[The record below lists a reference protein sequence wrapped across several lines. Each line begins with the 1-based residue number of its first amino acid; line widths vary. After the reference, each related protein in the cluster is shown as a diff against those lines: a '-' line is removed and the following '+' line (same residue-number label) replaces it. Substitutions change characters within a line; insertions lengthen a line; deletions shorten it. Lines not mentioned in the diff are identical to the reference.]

1 MRNALKNHKKKTIS
15 LFLFP
20 LLAGVL
26 MTSCATYPNSS
37 ERDINRI
44 ESSTQFSE
52 GKFRNKQPTQV
63 FSWSKTW
70 AAAKEVFY
78 NKSEQSVPKVAP
90 PIQQLSTDAF
100 KLTDKEEMSFARLGH
115 STLLI
120 QLSGK
125 YFLTDPVF
133 SERVSPLQWIG
144 PKRFHPVPMDID
156 SIEEIE
162 AVIISHNHYDHLDE
176 GSIKQL
182 KDRVNN
188 FVVPLGIG
196 DKLIAWGVD
205 ENKITQLDWWE
216 NIKLNDVELVSTPAQ
231 HFSGRG
237 ITDTDKTLW
246 SSWVIRNQQHSL
258 YFSGDTGYFPGF
270 KDIGEKYGP
279 FDYAFMECGAYNELW
294 RDIHMMPEDSLQAF
308 KDVKGKVMVP
318 IHNGTF
324 DLSTHAWFDPM
335 EKITKLAQENNV
347 TLLLPQI
354 GQLVNQDI
362 TALSSSWW
370 KVNKQEVNKDQPL
383 AIGASE

>member
-1 MRNALKNHKKKTIS
+1 MIKKLTKHKT
-15 LFLFP
+15 LTFG
-20 LLAGVL
+20 LLLSGVF

-37 ERDINRI
+37 DQEISRI
-44 ESSTQFSE
+44 QTSPQFSE
-52 GKFRNKQPTQV
+52 GKFRNKQQTQV
-63 FSWSKTW
+63 FEWGKTW
-70 AAAKEVFY
+70 AIMKDYFN
-78 NKSEQSVPKVAP
+78 NKSDKSVPKVAP
-90 PIQQLSTDAF
+90 PIQE
-100 KLTDKEEMSFARLGH
+100 LTVDEFNLENNTTLNFARLGH

-120 QLSGK
+120 QMSGK

-133 SERVSPLQWIG
+133 SERVSPVQWLG

-156 SIEEIE
+156 SIKEIE

-182 KDRVNN
+182 KEKVNH

-196 DKLIAWGVD
+196 DKLMAWGVD
-205 ENKITQLDWWE
+205 ESKITQLDWWQ
-216 NIKLNDVELVSTPAQ
+216 NIKLNDVELISTPAQ

-237 ITDTDKTLW
+237 ITDSDKTLW

-308 KDVKGKVMVP
+308 KDVRGKVMVP

-354 GQLVNQDI
+354 GQLINTTEAVA
-362 TALSSSWW
+362 TSSWW
-370 KVNKQEVNKDQPL
+370 IPKKQIALQTQAKRIISQE
-383 AIGASE
+383 

>member
-1 MRNALKNHKKKTIS
+1 MLQSLKKNKT
-15 LFLFP
+15 LTGG
-20 LLAGVL
+20 LLLSGVL

-37 ERDINRI
+37 EHTLNRI
-44 ESSTQFSE
+44 QSSTQFSE
-52 GKFRNKQPTQV
+52 GKFRNEQETQV
-63 FSWSKTW
+63 FEWGKTW
-70 AAAKEVFY
+70 AIVKDYFF
-78 NKSEQSVPKVAP
+78 NKSDKAVPKAMP
-90 PIQQLSTDAF
+90 AIQQLSNDAF
-100 KLTDKEEMSFARLGH
+100 DLDNLEALKFARLGH

-133 SERVSPLQWIG
+133 SERVSPVQWMG
-144 PKRFHPVPMDID
+144 PKRFHPVPMDIE
-156 SIEEIE
+156 SIAEIE

-176 GSIKQL
+176 ASIKQL
-182 KDRVNN
+182 KNKVNH

-205 ENKITQLDWWE
+205 ESKITQLDWWE
-216 NIKLNDVELVSTPAQ
+216 NIKLNNVELVSTPAQ

-237 ITDTDKTLW
+237 ITDSDKTLW
-246 SSWVIRNQQHSL
+246 SSWVIRNKEYSL

-270 KDIGEKYGP
+270 KDIGDKYGP

-308 KDVKGKVMVP
+308 KDVRGKVMVP

-335 EKITKLAQENNV
+335 DQITKLAKENNV
-347 TLLLPQI
+347 SLLIPEI
-354 GQLVNQDI
+354 GQLIDSKQEYISSAWWDI
-362 TALSSSWW
+362 
-370 KVNKQEVNKDQPL
+370 NKQETEKDQSL
-383 AIGASE
+383 ELSIVE

>member
-1 MRNALKNHKKKTIS
+1 MIHPLKSRKTQTAALLIS
-15 LFLFP
+15 
-20 LLAGVL
+20 GVL
-26 MTSCATYPNSS
+26 MTSCANYPNSS
-37 ERDINRI
+37 EQALNRI
-44 ESSTQFSE
+44 KTSPQFAE
-52 GKFRNKQPTQV
+52 GKFRNEQTTQV
-63 FSWSKTW
+63 FEWGKTW
-70 AAAKEVFY
+70 AIMKDYFN
-78 NKSEQSVPKVAP
+78 NKSDKSVPKITP

-100 KLTDKEEMSFARLGH
+100 NLNDKEALNFARLGH

-120 QLSGK
+120 QMSGK

-133 SERVSPLQWIG
+133 SERVSPVQWLG

-176 GSIKQL
+176 SSIKQL
-182 KDRVNN
+182 KDKVNN
-188 FVVPLGIG
+188 FIVPLGIG
-196 DKLIAWGVD
+196 DKLMAWGVA

-216 NIKLNDVELVSTPAQ
+216 NIKLDDVELVSTPAQ

-237 ITDTDKTLW
+237 ITDSDKTLW

-270 KDIGEKYGP
+270 KEIGEKYGP

-335 EKITKLAQENNV
+335 EKITQLAKDNNV

-354 GQLVNQDI
+354 GELVNKK
-362 TALSSSWW
+362 TLVASSPWW
-370 KVNKQEVNKDQPL
+370 QLNKQEMNKDKPL
-383 AIGASE
+383 AISTSD

>member
-1 MRNALKNHKKKTIS
+1 MIDALKKNKRKTVS
-15 LFLFP
+15 LLLFP
-20 LLAGVL
+20 LLAGVFI
-26 MTSCATYPNSS
+26 TSCATYPNSS
-37 ERDINRI
+37 EQDLTRI
-44 ESSTQFSE
+44 QTSSQFSE
-52 GKFRNKQPTQV
+52 GKFRNEKKTQV
-63 FSWSKTW
+63 FEWSKTW
-70 AAAKEVFY
+70 AMAKDYFL
-78 NKSEQSVPKVAP
+78 NKSDKSVPKEAP
-90 PIQQLSTDAF
+90 PIQPLSNDAF
-100 KLTDKEEMSFARLGH
+100 NLNNTEALNFARLGH

-120 QLSGK
+120 QMSGK

-133 SERVSPLQWIG
+133 SERVSPVQWLG

-156 SIEEIE
+156 SIKEIE

-188 FVVPLGIG
+188 FIVPLGIG

-205 ENKITQLDWWE
+205 KNKITQLDWWE
-216 NIKLNDVELVSTPAQ
+216 NIILDDVELVSTPAQ

-237 ITDTDKTLW
+237 ITDTDETLW

-335 EKITKLAQENNV
+335 EQITKLAKENNV
-347 TLLLPQI
+347 ALLLPQI
-354 GQLVNQDI
+354 GQLVNQKVTTI
-362 TALSSSWW
+362 SSVWW
-370 KVNKQEVNKDQPL
+370 KIKNTEPKDSTVVT
-383 AIGASE
+383 ATE

>member
-1 MRNALKNHKKKTIS
+1 MLKSLKNPKT
-15 LFLFP
+15 LTGG
-20 LLAGVL
+20 LLLSGVL

-37 ERDINRI
+37 EHTLNRI
-44 ESSTQFSE
+44 QSSTQFSE
-52 GKFRNKQPTQV
+52 GKFRNKQETQV
-63 FSWSKTW
+63 FEWGKTW
-70 AAAKEVFY
+70 AIVKDYFF
-78 NKSEQSVPKVAP
+78 NKSDKAVPETMPA
-90 PIQQLSTDAF
+90 IQQLSNDAF
-100 KLTDKEEMSFARLGH
+100 NLDNSETLNFARLGH

-133 SERVSPLQWIG
+133 SERVSPVQWMG
-144 PKRFHPVPMDID
+144 PKRFHPVPMDIE
-156 SIEEIE
+156 SIAEIE

-176 GSIKQL
+176 ASIKQL
-182 KDRVNN
+182 KNKVNH

-205 ENKITQLDWWE
+205 ESKITQLDWWE

-237 ITDTDKTLW
+237 ITDSDKTLW

-335 EKITKLAQENNV
+335 EKITQLAAESN
-347 TLLLPQI
+347 TRILIPQI
-354 GQLVNQDI
+354 GQIINNKQPI
-362 TALSSSWW
+362 TTSSWW
-370 KVNKQEVNKDQPL
+370 RESKKLKPVNKIKSI
-383 AIGASE
+383 ATSK

>member
-1 MRNALKNHKKKTIS
+1 
-15 LFLFP
+15 
-20 LLAGVL
+20 

-37 ERDINRI
+37 EKDLTRI
-44 ESSTQFSE
+44 QTSSQFSD
-52 GKFRNKQPTQV
+52 GKFRNEQKTQV
-63 FSWSKTW
+63 FEWSKTW
-70 AAAKEVFY
+70 AMTKDYFF
-78 NKSEQSVPKVAP
+78 NKSDKSVPKVTPA
-90 PIQQLSTDAF
+90 IQQLSNDAF
-100 KLTDKEEMSFARLGH
+100 NLNNKEALNFARLGH

-156 SIEEIE
+156 SIKEIE

-182 KDRVNN
+182 KERVNH
-188 FVVPLGIG
+188 FIVPLGVG

-216 NIKLNDVELVSTPAQ
+216 NVKLDDVEIVSTPAQ

-246 SSWVIRNQQHSL
+246 SSWVIRNPQHSL

-335 EKITKLAQENNV
+335 EQITILAKENNV

-354 GQLVNQDI
+354 GQLINKEDAVVSSPWWQLNKNAELKESTI
-362 TALSSSWW
+362 VTAT
-370 KVNKQEVNKDQPL
+370 N
-383 AIGASE
+383 

>member
-1 MRNALKNHKKKTIS
+1 MIHPLKSRKTQTAALLIS
-15 LFLFP
+15 
-20 LLAGVL
+20 GVL
-26 MTSCATYPNSS
+26 MTSCANYPNSS
-37 ERDINRI
+37 EQALNRI
-44 ESSTQFSE
+44 KTSPQFTE
-52 GKFRNKQPTQV
+52 GKFRNEQTTQV
-63 FSWSKTW
+63 FEWGKTW
-70 AAAKEVFY
+70 AIMKDYFN
-78 NKSEQSVPKVAP
+78 NKSDKSVPKITP

-100 KLTDKEEMSFARLGH
+100 NLNDKEALNFARLGH

-120 QLSGK
+120 QMSGK

-133 SERVSPLQWIG
+133 SERVSPVQWLG

-176 GSIKQL
+176 SSIKQL
-182 KDRVNN
+182 KDKVNN
-188 FVVPLGIG
+188 FIVPLGIG
-196 DKLIAWGVD
+196 DKLMAWGVA

-216 NIKLNDVELVSTPAQ
+216 NIKLDDVELVSTPAQ

-237 ITDTDKTLW
+237 ITDSDKTLW

-270 KDIGEKYGP
+270 KEIGEKYGP

-335 EKITKLAQENNV
+335 EKITQLAKDNNV

-354 GQLVNQDI
+354 GELVNKK
-362 TALSSSWW
+362 TLVASSPWW
-370 KVNKQEVNKDQPL
+370 QLNKQEMNKDKPF
-383 AIGASE
+383 AISTSD

>member
-1 MRNALKNHKKKTIS
+1 
-15 LFLFP
+15 
-20 LLAGVL
+20 
-26 MTSCATYPNSS
+26 MTSCAIYPNSS
-37 ERDINRI
+37 KQNLDRI
-44 ESSTQFSE
+44 QTSAQFSD
-52 GKFRNKQPTQV
+52 GKFRNKQETQV
-63 FSWSKTW
+63 FEWGKTW
-70 AAAKEVFY
+70 AIVKDYFF
-78 NKSEQSVPKVAP
+78 NKSDKAVPKTAP
-90 PIQQLSTDAF
+90 PIQQLSNDAF
-100 KLTDKEEMSFARLGH
+100 NLDNTDSLNFARLGH

-133 SERVSPLQWIG
+133 SERVSPVQWLG
-144 PKRFHPVPMDID
+144 PKRFHPVPMDIE
-156 SIEEIE
+156 SIKEIE

-182 KDRVNN
+182 KDRVNH

-205 ENKITQLDWWE
+205 KNKITQLDWWE
-216 NIKLNDVELVSTPAQ
+216 NIQLEGVELISTPAQ

-237 ITDTDKTLW
+237 ITDSDKTLW

-279 FDYAFMECGAYNELW
+279 FDYAFIECGAYNELW

-335 EKITKLAQENNV
+335 EQITKLAKENNV

-354 GQLVNQDI
+354 GQLISKEEKVV
-362 TALSSSWW
+362 SSNWW
-370 KVNKQEVNKDQPL
+370 QLNKQNNEEEQPL
-383 AIGASE
+383 AVSITE

>member
-1 MRNALKNHKKKTIS
+1 MRHLFKKHQTLTLS
-15 LFLFP
+15 V
-20 LLAGVL
+20 LLSGVL
-26 MTSCATYPNSS
+26 MTSCANYPNSS
-37 ERDINRI
+37 VHTLNRI
-44 ESSTQFSE
+44 ESSPQFSE
-52 GKFRNKQPTQV
+52 GKFRNEQEIQV

-70 AAAKEVFY
+70 AATKEVLF
-78 NKSEQSVPKVAP
+78 NKSKQSVPEEAP
-90 PIQQLSTDAF
+90 PIQQLSQDEFNLDA
-100 KLTDKEEMSFARLGH
+100 KDALSFARLGH

-120 QLSGK
+120 QMSGK

-133 SERVSPLQWIG
+133 SERVSPVQWMG

-156 SIEEIE
+156 SIKEIE

-182 KDRVNN
+182 KDKVNN

-216 NIKLNDVELVSTPAQ
+216 NLKLNDIEIISTPAQ

-237 ITDTDKTLW
+237 ITDSDETLW
-246 SSWVIRNQQHSL
+246 SSWVIRNPQHSL

-270 KDIGEKYGP
+270 KEIGNKYGP

-294 RDIHMMPEDSLQAF
+294 RDIHMMPEDSMQAF

-335 EKITKLAQENNV
+335 EQITQLAQKNDV

-354 GQLVNQDI
+354 GQLVKKDEMFV
-362 TALSSSWW
+362 TSTWW
-370 KVNKQEVNKDQPL
+370 KNSSKENSKNTLATRNK
-383 AIGASE
+383 

>member
-1 MRNALKNHKKKTIS
+1 MLQSLKKHKT
-15 LFLFP
+15 LTGG
-20 LLAGVL
+20 LLLSGVL

-37 ERDINRI
+37 EHTLNRI
-44 ESSTQFSE
+44 HSSTQFSE
-52 GKFRNKQPTQV
+52 GKFRNEQETQV
-63 FSWSKTW
+63 FEWGKTW
-70 AAAKEVFY
+70 AIVKDYFF
-78 NKSEQSVPKVAP
+78 NKSDKAVPETMPA
-90 PIQQLSTDAF
+90 IQQLSNDAF
-100 KLTDKEEMSFARLGH
+100 DLNNSEALNFARLGH

-133 SERVSPLQWIG
+133 SERVSPVQWMG
-144 PKRFHPVPMDID
+144 PKRFHPVPMDIE
-156 SIEEIE
+156 SIAEIE

-176 GSIKQL
+176 ASIKQL
-182 KDRVNN
+182 KNKVNH

-205 ENKITQLDWWE
+205 ESKITQLDWWE

-237 ITDTDKTLW
+237 ITDSDKTLW

-335 EKITKLAQENNV
+335 EKITQLAAENNV

-354 GQLVNQDI
+354 GSIVKMEVLVTN
-362 TALSSSWW
+362 SPWW
-370 KVNKQEVNKDQPL
+370 KVDKISSREKQL
-383 AIGASE
+383 AIKTE

>member
-1 MRNALKNHKKKTIS
+1 MLQSVKKHKT
-15 LFLFP
+15 LTGG
-20 LLAGVL
+20 LLLSGVL

-37 ERDINRI
+37 EHTLNRI
-44 ESSTQFSE
+44 QTSDQYSA
-52 GKFRNKQPTQV
+52 GKFRNKQETQV
-63 FSWSKTW
+63 FEWGKTW
-70 AAAKEVFY
+70 AIIKDYFY
-78 NKSEQSVPKVAP
+78 NKSDRAVPETMPA
-90 PIQQLSTDAF
+90 IQQLSNDAF
-100 KLTDKEEMSFARLGH
+100 NLDNTEDLNFARLGH

-120 QLSGK
+120 QISGK
-125 YFLTDPVF
+125 YVLTDPVF
-133 SERVSPLQWIG
+133 SERVSPVQWLG
-144 PKRFHPVPMDID
+144 PKRFHPVPMDIN
-156 SIEEIE
+156 SIKEIE

-182 KDRVNN
+182 KDKVNH

-196 DKLIAWGVD
+196 DKLLAWGIAED
-205 ENKITQLDWWE
+205 KITQLDWWE
-216 NIKLNDVELVSTPAQ
+216 NIKLDDIELVSTPAQ

-237 ITDTDKTLW
+237 ITDSDKTLW

-308 KDVKGKVMVP
+308 KDVRGKVMVP

-335 EKITKLAQENNV
+335 EKITQLAAENN
-347 TLLLPQI
+347 TRISIPQI
-354 GQLVNQDI
+354 GQIINNKQPI
-362 TALSSSWW
+362 TTSSWW
-370 KVNKQEVNKDQPL
+370 RKSKKLKPINKINSIVNSK
-383 AIGASE
+383 

>member
-1 MRNALKNHKKKTIS
+1 MIKKLTKHKT
-15 LFLFP
+15 LTFG
-20 LLAGVL
+20 LLLSGVF

-37 ERDINRI
+37 DQEISRI
-44 ESSTQFSE
+44 QTSPQFSE
-52 GKFRNKQPTQV
+52 GKFRNKQQTQV
-63 FSWSKTW
+63 FEWGKTW
-70 AAAKEVFY
+70 AIMKDYFN
-78 NKSEQSVPKVAP
+78 NKSDKSVPKVAP
-90 PIQQLSTDAF
+90 PIQE
-100 KLTDKEEMSFARLGH
+100 LTVDKFNLENNTALNFARLGH

-120 QLSGK
+120 QMSGK

-133 SERVSPLQWIG
+133 SERVSPVQWLG

-156 SIEEIE
+156 SIKEIE

-182 KDRVNN
+182 KEKVNH

-196 DKLIAWGVD
+196 DKLMAWGVD
-205 ENKITQLDWWE
+205 ESKITQLDWWQ
-216 NIKLNDVELVSTPAQ
+216 NIKLNDVELISTPAQ

-308 KDVKGKVMVP
+308 KDVRGKVMVP

-354 GQLVNQDI
+354 GQLINTTEAVA
-362 TALSSSWW
+362 TSSWW
-370 KVNKQEVNKDQPL
+370 IPKKQIALQTQAKRIISQE
-383 AIGASE
+383 

>member
-1 MRNALKNHKKKTIS
+1 MLQSLKKHKT
-15 LFLFP
+15 LTGG
-20 LLAGVL
+20 LLLSGVL

-37 ERDINRI
+37 EHTLNRI
-44 ESSTQFSE
+44 QSSTQFSE
-52 GKFRNKQPTQV
+52 GKFRNEQETQV
-63 FSWSKTW
+63 FEWGKTW
-70 AAAKEVFY
+70 AIVKDYFF
-78 NKSEQSVPKVAP
+78 NKSDKAVPKTMPA
-90 PIQQLSTDAF
+90 IQQLSNDAF
-100 KLTDKEEMSFARLGH
+100 DLDNSEALSFARLGH

-133 SERVSPLQWIG
+133 SERVSPVQWMG
-144 PKRFHPVPMDID
+144 PKRFHPVPMDIE
-156 SIEEIE
+156 SIAEIE

-176 GSIKQL
+176 ASIKQL
-182 KDRVNN
+182 KNKVNH

-205 ENKITQLDWWE
+205 ESKITQLDWWE
-216 NIKLNDVELVSTPAQ
+216 NIKLNNVELVSTPAQ

-237 ITDTDKTLW
+237 ITDSDKTLW
-246 SSWVIRNQQHSL
+246 SSWVIRNQQYSL

-270 KDIGEKYGP
+270 KDIGDKYGP

-308 KDVKGKVMVP
+308 KDVRGKVMVP

-335 EKITKLAQENNV
+335 DQITKLAKENNV
-347 TLLLPQI
+347 SLLIPEI
-354 GQLVNQDI
+354 GQLIDSKQEYI
-362 TALSSSWW
+362 SSAWW
-370 KVNKQEVNKDQPL
+370 DLNKQETEKDQSL
-383 AIGASE
+383 VLSIAE

>member
-1 MRNALKNHKKKTIS
+1 MIHTLKSNKKH
-15 LFLFP
+15 
-20 LLAGVL
+20 LLALFISGVF

-37 ERDINRI
+37 DQDVSRI
-44 ESSTQFSE
+44 QASPQFTD
-52 GKFRNKQPTQV
+52 GKFRNKQETQI
-63 FSWSKTW
+63 FEWSKTW
-70 AAAKEVFY
+70 AIVKDYLF
-78 NKSEQSVPKVAP
+78 NKSDKAEPKTTP
-90 PIQQLSTDAF
+90 PIQQLSSDAYN
-100 KLTDKEEMSFARLGH
+100 LNDKAALNFARLGH

-120 QLSGK
+120 QMSGK

-133 SERVSPLQWIG
+133 SERVSPVQWLG
-144 PKRFHPVPMDID
+144 PKRFHPVPIDID
-156 SIEEIE
+156 SIAEIE

-176 GSIKQL
+176 ASIKQL
-182 KDRVNN
+182 NDRVKH
-188 FVVPLGIG
+188 FIVPLGIG
-196 DKLIAWGVD
+196 DKLMAWGVD
-205 ENKITQLDWWE
+205 ESKITQLDWWE
-216 NIKLNDVELVSTPAQ
+216 NIKLDDVELVSTPAQ

-237 ITDTDKTLW
+237 ITDSDKTLW

-258 YFSGDTGYFPGF
+258 YFSGDTGYFSGF

-335 EKITKLAQENNV
+335 EQITKLAKENNV

-354 GQLVNQDI
+354 GQLVNKE
-362 TALSSSWW
+362 TLVASSPWW
-370 KVNKQEVNKDQPL
+370 QINKQEMNKDKPL
-383 AIGASE
+383 TISTFD

>member
-1 MRNALKNHKKKTIS
+1 
-15 LFLFP
+15 
-20 LLAGVL
+20 

-44 ESSTQFSE
+44 ESSSQFSE
-52 GKFRNKQPTQV
+52 GKFRNEQPTQV

-70 AAAKEVFY
+70 AAAKDYFN
-78 NKSEQSVPKVAP
+78 NKSEQSIPKVAP
-90 PIQQLSTDAF
+90 AIQTLSTNAF
-100 KLTDKEEMSFARLGH
+100 NLDNTELLNFARLGH

-120 QLSGK
+120 QMSGK

-133 SERVSPLQWIG
+133 SERVSPVQWLG

-182 KDRVNN
+182 KDKVNN

-196 DKLIAWGVD
+196 DKLLAWGVNED
-205 ENKITQLDWWE
+205 KITQLDWWE
-216 NIKLNDVELVSTPAQ
+216 STALGDVELVSTPAQ

-237 ITDTDKTLW
+237 ITDSDQTLW

-258 YFSGDTGYFPGF
+258 YFSGDTGYFSGF
-270 KDIGEKYGP
+270 KEIGNKYGP

-335 EKITKLAQENNV
+335 EQITKLAQKNNV
-347 TLLLPQI
+347 ELLLPQI
-354 GQLVNQDI
+354 GQLVKKDEMI
-362 TALSSSWW
+362 ASVSWW
-370 KVNKQEVNKDQPL
+370 RMKSPEAETNTEADKKVADVKK
-383 AIGASE
+383 

>member
-1 MRNALKNHKKKTIS
+1 MLQSVKKHKT
-15 LFLFP
+15 LTGG
-20 LLAGVL
+20 LLLSGVL

-37 ERDINRI
+37 EHTLNRI
-44 ESSTQFSE
+44 QTSDQYSA
-52 GKFRNKQPTQV
+52 GKFRNKQETQV
-63 FSWSKTW
+63 FEWGKTW
-70 AAAKEVFY
+70 AIIKDYFY
-78 NKSEQSVPKVAP
+78 NKSDRAVPETMPA
-90 PIQQLSTDAF
+90 IQQLSNDA
-100 KLTDKEEMSFARLGH
+100 LNLDNTEDLNFARLGH

-120 QLSGK
+120 QISGK
-125 YFLTDPVF
+125 YVLTDPVF
-133 SERVSPLQWIG
+133 SERVSPVQWLG
-144 PKRFHPVPMDID
+144 PKRFHPVPMDIN
-156 SIEEIE
+156 SIKEIE

-182 KDRVNN
+182 KDKVNH

-196 DKLIAWGVD
+196 DKLLAWGITED
-205 ENKITQLDWWE
+205 KITQLDWWE
-216 NIKLNDVELVSTPAQ
+216 NIKLDDIELVSTPAQ

-237 ITDTDKTLW
+237 ITDSDKTLW

-308 KDVKGKVMVP
+308 KDVRGKVMVP

-335 EKITKLAQENNV
+335 EKISQLATESN
-347 TLLLPQI
+347 TRILIPQI
-354 GQLVNQDI
+354 GQIINNKQPI
-362 TALSSSWW
+362 TTSSWW
-370 KVNKQEVNKDQPL
+370 RKSKKLKPVNKINSIANSK
-383 AIGASE
+383 

>member
-1 MRNALKNHKKKTIS
+1 MNSLLKIKSDKIKAFTLLLSGILMANSASASNSPEQS
-15 LFLFP
+15 LKRMEASP
-20 LLAGVL
+20 
-26 MTSCATYPNSS
+26 
-37 ERDINRI
+37 
-44 ESSTQFSE
+44 QFSA
-52 GKFRNKQPTQV
+52 GKFRNKQKTQG
-63 FSWSKTW
+63 FQLSKVG
-70 AAAKEVFY
+70 AMIKDYFI
-78 NKSEQSVPKVAP
+78 NNSEQSAPKISP
-90 PIQQLSTDAF
+90 PIQQLSIDEFT
-100 KLTDKEEMSFARLGH
+100 LNNKEALNFARLGH

-133 SERVSPLQWIG
+133 SERVSPVQWFG
-144 PKRFHPVPMDID
+144 PKRFHPVPMDIN
-156 SIEEIE
+156 SIKEIE

-176 GSIKQL
+176 ASIKQL

-188 FVVPLGIG
+188 FVVPLGIAA
-196 DKLIAWGVD
+196 KLIDWGVD

-216 NIKLNDVELVSTPAQ
+216 NVKLNDIELVSTPGQ

-246 SSWVIRNQQHSL
+246 SSWVIRNQQYSL

-270 KDIGEKYGP
+270 KEIGERYGP

-308 KDVKGKVMVP
+308 KDVRGKVMVP

-335 EKITKLAQENNV
+335 QQITKLAKENNI
-347 TLLLPQI
+347 TLLLPQM
-354 GQLVNQDI
+354 GQLVDHEDQVANSNWWQIKTNSKPQDESI
-362 TALSSSWW
+362 AVT
-370 KVNKQEVNKDQPL
+370 D
-383 AIGASE
+383 

>member
-1 MRNALKNHKKKTIS
+1 MIKPLKSHKKQTFGLILS
-15 LFLFP
+15 
-20 LLAGVL
+20 GVI

-37 ERDINRI
+37 EKDLTRI
-44 ESSTQFSE
+44 QTSSQFSD
-52 GKFRNKQPTQV
+52 GKFRNEQKTQV
-63 FSWSKTW
+63 FEWSKTW
-70 AAAKEVFY
+70 AMAKDYFF
-78 NKSEQSVPKVAP
+78 NKSDKSVPKVAP
-90 PIQQLSTDAF
+90 AIQQLSNDAF
-100 KLTDKEEMSFARLGH
+100 NLKNKEALNFARLGH

-156 SIEEIE
+156 SIKEIE

-182 KDRVNN
+182 KERVNH
-188 FVVPLGIG
+188 FIVPLGVG

-216 NIKLNDVELVSTPAQ
+216 NVKLDDVEIVSTPAQ

-237 ITDTDKTLW
+237 ITDTDETLW
-246 SSWVIRNQQHSL
+246 SSWVIRNPQHSL

-335 EKITKLAQENNV
+335 EQITILAKENNV

-354 GQLVNQDI
+354 GQLINKEDAVVSSPWWQLNKNAELKESTI
-362 TALSSSWW
+362 VTAT
-370 KVNKQEVNKDQPL
+370 N
-383 AIGASE
+383 

>member
-1 MRNALKNHKKKTIS
+1 MIKKLTKHKT
-15 LFLFP
+15 LTFG
-20 LLAGVL
+20 LLLSGVF

-37 ERDINRI
+37 DQEISRI
-44 ESSTQFSE
+44 QTSPQFSE
-52 GKFRNKQPTQV
+52 GKFRNKQQTQV
-63 FSWSKTW
+63 FEWGKTW
-70 AAAKEVFY
+70 AIMKDYFN
-78 NKSEQSVPKVAP
+78 NKSDKSVPKVAP
-90 PIQQLSTDAF
+90 PIQE
-100 KLTDKEEMSFARLGH
+100 LTVDKFNLENNTALNFARLGH

-120 QLSGK
+120 QMSGK

-133 SERVSPLQWIG
+133 SERVSPVQWLG
-144 PKRFHPVPMDID
+144 PKHFHPVPMDID
-156 SIEEIE
+156 SIKEIE

-182 KDRVNN
+182 KEKVNH

-196 DKLIAWGVD
+196 DKLMAWGVD
-205 ENKITQLDWWE
+205 ESKITQLDWWQ
-216 NIKLNDVELVSTPAQ
+216 NIKLNDVELISTPAQ

-308 KDVKGKVMVP
+308 KDVRGKVMVP

-354 GQLVNQDI
+354 GQLINTTEAVA
-362 TALSSSWW
+362 TSSWW
-370 KVNKQEVNKDQPL
+370 IPKKQIALQTQAKRIISQE
-383 AIGASE
+383 

>member
-1 MRNALKNHKKKTIS
+1 MIEPLKKYKTQTLAL
-15 LFLFP
+15 
-20 LLAGVL
+20 LLSGII
-26 MTSCATYPNSS
+26 MTSCANYPNSS
-37 ERDINRI
+37 EQDLTRI
-44 ESSTQFSE
+44 QTSSQFSD
-52 GKFRNKQPTQV
+52 GKFRNEQKTQV
-63 FSWSKTW
+63 FEWSKTW
-70 AAAKEVFY
+70 AMAKDYFF
-78 NKSEQSVPKVAP
+78 NKSEKSVPKVAP
-90 PIQQLSTDAF
+90 AIQQLSNDAF
-100 KLTDKEEMSFARLGH
+100 NLNNKEALNFARLGH

-156 SIEEIE
+156 SIKEIE

-182 KDRVNN
+182 KERVNH
-188 FVVPLGIG
+188 FIVPLGVG

-216 NIKLNDVELVSTPAQ
+216 NVKLDDVEIVSTPAQ

-237 ITDTDKTLW
+237 ITDTDETLW
-246 SSWVIRNQQHSL
+246 SSWVIRNPQHSL

-335 EKITKLAQENNV
+335 EQITILAKENNV

-354 GQLVNQDI
+354 GQLVNQDTMI
-362 TALSSSWW
+362 LNSEWWNTKNTEPNSST
-370 KVNKQEVNKDQPL
+370 VAAATE
-383 AIGASE
+383 

>member
-1 MRNALKNHKKKTIS
+1 MIKKLTKHKT
-15 LFLFP
+15 LTFG
-20 LLAGVL
+20 LLLSGVF

-37 ERDINRI
+37 DQEISRI
-44 ESSTQFSE
+44 QTSPQFSE
-52 GKFRNKQPTQV
+52 GKFRNKQQTQV
-63 FSWSKTW
+63 FEWGKTW
-70 AAAKEVFY
+70 AIMKDYFN
-78 NKSEQSVPKVAP
+78 NKSDKSVPKVAP
-90 PIQQLSTDAF
+90 PIQE
-100 KLTDKEEMSFARLGH
+100 LTVDKFNLENNTALNFARLGH

-120 QLSGK
+120 QMSGK

-133 SERVSPLQWIG
+133 SERVSPVQWLG

-156 SIEEIE
+156 SIKEIE

-182 KDRVNN
+182 KEKVNH

-196 DKLIAWGVD
+196 DKLMAWGVD
-205 ENKITQLDWWE
+205 ESKITQLDWWQ
-216 NIKLNDVELVSTPAQ
+216 NIKLNDVELISTPAQ

-237 ITDTDKTLW
+237 ITDSDKTLW

-308 KDVKGKVMVP
+308 KDVRGKVMVP

-354 GQLVNQDI
+354 GQLINTTEAVA
-362 TALSSSWW
+362 TSSWW
-370 KVNKQEVNKDQPL
+370 IPKKQIALQTQAKRIISQE
-383 AIGASE
+383 

>member
-1 MRNALKNHKKKTIS
+1 MINALKKHKKKTVS

-20 LLAGVL
+20 LLTGVL
-26 MTSCATYPNSS
+26 MTSCAAYPNSS
-37 ERDINRI
+37 EHTLDRI
-44 ESSTQFSE
+44 QSSTQFSE
-52 GKFRNKQPTQV
+52 GKFRNKQETQV
-63 FSWSKTW
+63 FEWGKTW
-70 AAAKEVFY
+70 AIVKDYFF
-78 NKSEQSVPKVAP
+78 NKSDKAVPQTMPA
-90 PIQQLSTDAF
+90 IQQLSNDAF
-100 KLTDKEEMSFARLGH
+100 DLTNSEALNFARLGH

-120 QLSGK
+120 QMSGK

-133 SERVSPLQWIG
+133 SERVSPVQWMG

-156 SIEEIE
+156 SIAEIE

-176 GSIKQL
+176 ASIKQL
-182 KDRVNN
+182 KDKVNH

-205 ENKITQLDWWE
+205 ESKITQLDWWE

-237 ITDTDKTLW
+237 ITDSDKTLW

-258 YFSGDTGYFPGF
+258 YFSGDTGYFPGI
-270 KDIGEKYGP
+270 KDIGDKYGP

-308 KDVKGKVMVP
+308 KDVRGKVMVP

-335 EKITKLAQENNV
+335 DQITKLAQENNV
-347 TLLLPQI
+347 SLLIPEI
-354 GQLVNQDI
+354 GQLIDRKQEYISSAWWDI
-362 TALSSSWW
+362 
-370 KVNKQEVNKDQPL
+370 NKQETEKDQSL
-383 AIGASE
+383 ALSIAE

>member
-1 MRNALKNHKKKTIS
+1 MIKKLTKHKT
-15 LFLFP
+15 LTFG
-20 LLAGVL
+20 LLLSGVF

-37 ERDINRI
+37 DQEISRI
-44 ESSTQFSE
+44 QTSPQFSE
-52 GKFRNKQPTQV
+52 GKFRNKQQTQV
-63 FSWSKTW
+63 FEWGKTW
-70 AAAKEVFY
+70 AIMKDYFN
-78 NKSEQSVPKVAP
+78 NKSDKSVPKVAP
-90 PIQQLSTDAF
+90 PIQE
-100 KLTDKEEMSFARLGH
+100 LTVDEFNLENNTTLNFARLGH

-120 QLSGK
+120 QMSGK

-133 SERVSPLQWIG
+133 SERVSPVQWLG

-156 SIEEIE
+156 SIKEIE

-182 KDRVNN
+182 KEKVNH

-196 DKLIAWGVD
+196 DKLMAWGVD
-205 ENKITQLDWWE
+205 ESKITQLDWWQ
-216 NIKLNDVELVSTPAQ
+216 NIKLNDVELISTPAQ

-237 ITDTDKTLW
+237 ITDSDKTLW

-324 DLSTHAWFDPM
+324 DLSTHAWFEPM
-335 EKITKLAQENNV
+335 EKITQLAQEHGI

-354 GQLVNQDI
+354 GQLIHKNQEYMS
-362 TALSSSWW
+362 ASWW
-370 KVNKQEVNKDQPL
+370 NSNTKENDKDQSL
-383 AIGASE
+383 TLSIID